1 MRKFL
6 AALFIL
12 FALLVNISFA
22 GVKYDYNDAQE
33 SLKYLSQFIKVS
45 PDIAIITGSGLG
57 SVADVIEN
65 KIIIDTQ
72 NIPNW
77 PQSTAPG
84 HEGKIILGQISGK
97 NIILLQGRLH
107 YYEGHSMKAVI
118 FPTRVL
124 KLMGVKNLII
134 TNAAGA
140 INKNFKVGDIIAI
153 RDHINFLPNPLIG
166 RNDERFNVRFPDM
179 TELYNK
185 KFLAFL
191 ESLGLKT
198 GVYVATTGASLET
211 PAEINMFRILGADV
225 VGMSSVPG
233 AITAHAMGIKVCMLS
248 CVSNMAAGIEG
259 DKNLSANDFI
269 FHMRKNAKK
278 LSEIIVKLI
287 ESL

>member
-22 GVKYDYNDAQE
+22 SVKYDYNDAQE

-107 YYEGHSMKAVI
+107 YYEGYSMKAVI

-124 KLMGVKNLII
+124 KLMGVKNLIL

-259 DKNLSANDFI
+259 DKTLSANDFI
-269 FHMRKNAKK
+269 FHMRENAQK

-287 ESL
+287 ENL